1 MKCLPRNLPPV
12 VARVSSS
19 MWRHSKLN
27 SNTKSKCSPRPKCR
41 ARLLSFRNTCKLLRM
56 RQTEQQLR
64 KLGWPSFWLPN
75 SPATSWQKKL
85 LCLRRRRS
93 CAGRKSET
101 TIPIVLIFFRT
112 TLVSLPTFDY
122 LKICSFNSFLVPPS
136 VRPYKIFKSSEELAL
151 EAALMAQAES
161 RAKIAANKEAFA
173 ARMNTRKPKKITLAE
188 AAPKKHAVTKPA
200 QEHHRAPSSMKV
212 LSAAEKEARELA
224 ATQQALHKQK
234 FRMQREA
241 YANKVKEAR
250 AVEDGNSGRK
260 SSSSGGSAT
269 AAGGFKAKK
278 MPDFSKLAQK
288 KQAKSATVPQSP
300 NFSAIR
306 HKATDPANESGHV
319 SREEMNKFYKNMRGE
334 TSKAL
339 KNAMEQA
346 KGRPRITV
354 AKAPTFATDGTRPHN
369 TVPTYEERTLAEI
382 ASHQFKARPLNQAVF
397 NGSGASGIPAVKKHQ
412 PTVPQPF
419 AIKGES
425 NPAAK
430 SASGES
436 ASSSAGGFKARPVPT
451 SVYSSTIRRAS
462 STRALTVPKSPRMG
476 TKGRSKS
483 LSANENDAGAANT
496 FKAQPIPDYQ
506 SLSKQ
511 GINTHVKPRGV
522 TVPEQPNLSV
532 GKKYTPAEEAEMPT
546 FKAQPIPDYQTLSAQ
561 GINTHV
567 KPRGVTVPEQ
577 PNLSVG
583 KKYTPPA
590 EEAEMPTFKA
600 QPIPDYQTLS
610 AQGIN
615 THVKPRGVT
624 VPEQPNLSV
633 GKKYTPAEEAEM
645 PTFKAQPIPD
655 YQTLSTQGIN
665 THVKP
670 RGVTVPESP
679 KISASNRSSGVYE
692 DKNKVE
698 LQHQFKA
705 RPWDGG
711 SSGAGSAGLGM
722 VTPRPLTVPEPFHLA
737 ASTDKKSM
745 WASQQAKAEAE
756 AEAARQFTAQ
766 PMPNF
771 NAHAFT
777 PAHSSKVT
785 FYYETIA
792 RLTSTTMTA
801 RNVTSFGS
809 IDCGNFASYLCLILH
824 SLPWHLHQ

>member
-1 MKCLPRNLPPV
+1 
-12 VARVSSS
+12 
-19 MWRHSKLN
+19 
-27 SNTKSKCSPRPKCR
+27 
-41 ARLLSFRNTCKLLRM
+41 
-56 RQTEQQLR
+56 
-64 KLGWPSFWLPN
+64 
-75 SPATSWQKKL
+75 
-85 LCLRRRRS
+85 
-93 CAGRKSET
+93 
-101 TIPIVLIFFRT
+101 
-112 TLVSLPTFDY
+112 
-122 LKICSFNSFLVPPS
+122 LVPPS

-633 GKKYTPAEEAEM
+633 GKKYTLAEEAEMPTFKAQPIPDYQTLSAQGINTHVKPRGVTVPEQLNLSVGKKYTPAEEAEM

>member
-1 MKCLPRNLPPV
+1 
-12 VARVSSS
+12 
-19 MWRHSKLN
+19 
-27 SNTKSKCSPRPKCR
+27 
-41 ARLLSFRNTCKLLRM
+41 
-56 RQTEQQLR
+56 
-64 KLGWPSFWLPN
+64 
-75 SPATSWQKKL
+75 
-85 LCLRRRRS
+85 
-93 CAGRKSET
+93 
-101 TIPIVLIFFRT
+101 
-112 TLVSLPTFDY
+112 LVSLPTFDY

-577 PNLSVG
+577 L
-583 KKYTPPA
+583 
-590 EEAEMPTFKA
+590 
-600 QPIPDYQTLS
+600 
-610 AQGIN
+610 
-615 THVKPRGVT
+615 
-624 VPEQPNLSV
+624 NLSV

>member
-1 MKCLPRNLPPV
+1 
-12 VARVSSS
+12 
-19 MWRHSKLN
+19 
-27 SNTKSKCSPRPKCR
+27 
-41 ARLLSFRNTCKLLRM
+41 
-56 RQTEQQLR
+56 
-64 KLGWPSFWLPN
+64 
-75 SPATSWQKKL
+75 
-85 LCLRRRRS
+85 
-93 CAGRKSET
+93 
-101 TIPIVLIFFRT
+101 
-112 TLVSLPTFDY
+112 
-122 LKICSFNSFLVPPS
+122 LVPPS

-506 SLSKQ
+506 TLSAQGINTHVKPRGVTVPEQPNLSVGKKYTPAEEAEMPTFKAQPIPDYQTLSAQ

-624 VPEQPNLSV
+624 VPEQPNLSVGKKYTLAEEAEMPTFKAQPIPDYQTLSAQGINTHVKPRGVTVPEQLNLSV